1 PAPARLPPAHP
12 QGPGGH
18 RGRLRPPRPDASP
31 RHRRGAQPR
40 VPLCR
45 GPRGVGLPPHRQPS
59 EVLNTMEGSGSLVF
73 LVLMVGVFYFL
84 LIRPQQRRM
93 KALQSLQS
101 SLQLGDE
108 IVTSAGFFGTIRR
121 FDGEVVTIELSPGV
135 EARVNRRAISGKVT
149 PEPAG
154 EVAEV
159 VDEEEERPE
168 R

>member
-1 PAPARLPPAHP
+1 
-12 QGPGGH
+12 
-18 RGRLRPPRPDASP
+18 
-31 RHRRGAQPR
+31 
-40 VPLCR
+40 
-45 GPRGVGLPPHRQPS
+45 
-59 EVLNTMEGSGSLVF
+59 MEGSGSLIF

-108 IVTSAGFFGTIRR
+108 IITSAGFFGIIRR

-135 EARVNRRAISGKVT
+135 EARVNRRAISGKVN
-149 PEPAG
+149 PEPVADEPDEPA
-154 EVAEV
+154 EVA
-159 VDEEEERPE
+159 DEEERPE